1 MQNFKNCGKMR
12 EGVIG
17 FFIPNKLDLTFQAPN
32 LYGKFYQIRIKIAA
46 VGVFTG
52 RLTDRRK

>member
-17 FFIPNKLDLTFQAPN
+17 FFIPNKLDLTFQALN
-32 LYGKFYQIRIKIAA
+32 HCAKSNQNS
-46 VGVFTG
+46 
-52 RLTDRRK
+52 DRKSV

>member
-1 MQNFKNCGKMR
+1 MR